1 MKKSIV
7 ILVISVF
14 AAMVFLTG
22 CSGAVEVNNRAFVQ
36 LIGID
41 LKDEIY
47 TVSLQI
53 FESQGSGGNTDTSK
67 SYSAAIHG
75 TGNTILSAISDAEIS
90 QGKKLFLGHTK
101 VIVIGK
107 SVKNPVKD
115 LSMFLDEGM
124 SPSCLIVYSDNP
136 AQIIETKMSGGMY
149 SAQYL
154 LMIMQN
160 NYQHGKLVYT
170 TLSDLASAKNSAP
183 VPVIESEEDIIKFN
197 GLCLMKDDGSA
208 GIMPSDEVL
217 GVKFLRNE
225 VLSNDSITIPVAL
238 PEGNTAVS
246 IRSSETKRC
255 TLEENGIITFSV
267 DITVDAD
274 IKENPGKLSNSAV
287 SDAVKAKI
295 EQLCRN
301 AFYTSV
307 STHNSDIFDIYK
319 YVRKYTPQSMD
330 LYNSDFSNTRLDL
343 TVDVRLNSVKK

>member
-1 MKKSIV
+1 MKKIITV
-7 ILVISVF
+7 TVTALSVV
-14 AAMVFLTG
+14 MLLLCG
-22 CSGAVEVNNRAFVQ
+22 CSGAVEVNNRSFVQ

-47 TVSLQI
+47 TVSLQV
-53 FESQGSGGNTDTSK
+53 FESQGSGGDTDTSK
-67 SYSAAIHG
+67 SYSNTVHG
-75 TGNTILSAISDAEIS
+75 TGGTILSAISNAEIS

-124 SPSCLIVYSDNP
+124 SPSCLIVYSENP

-160 NYQHGKLVYT
+160 NYQHGKLIYT
-170 TLSDLASAKNSAP
+170 TLSDLASAKNTAP
-183 VPVIESEEDIIKFN
+183 VPVIESEEDVIKFN
-197 GLCLMKDDGSA
+197 GLCLMQADGSA
-208 GIMPSDEVL
+208 GIVPSDEVL

-238 PEGNTAVS
+238 PGGNCAVAV
-246 IRSSETKRC
+246 RTSETKRC
-255 TLEENGIITFSV
+255 ASEENGSIIFSA

-274 IKENPGKLSNSAV
+274 IKENPTKLSDSVV
-287 SDAVKAKI
+287 SEAVKAKI
-295 EQLCRN
+295 EKLCRN
-301 AFYTSV
+301 AYYTSV
-307 STHNSDIFDIYK
+307 STDNSDIFDIYK
-319 YVRKYTPQSMD
+319 YVRKCTPQSLE
-330 LYNSDFSNTRLDL
+330 LYNSSLSDIRLVI
-343 TVDVRLNSVKK
+343 TIKVNLNSVKD